1 MCSYGAKI
9 TRQRRGR
16 VQELKKERL
25 TLSVPEWWELVETVD
40 DFRPLPQGLT
50 ESAVRHTWE
59 GIIDRCRGIN
69 GVLELVLRDRQV
81 HPSKDDRR
89 GHRLCVRPLEEVGA
103 GVREPVL
110 LRELS
115 LQVGLHDDG
124 GVKLICGGDYGS
136 PLIQRMS
143 LGATSPIASLI
154 QMHAA
159 SAQQEIYAGASD
171 KMTTNEYVS
180 NFRRAVEV
188 GRGGHTLFVLCAE
201 LLGHSVDSLSLST
214 TRGAHR
220 GDYAQAVLLFH
231 ELLPRTPKRMF

>member
-1 MCSYGAKI
+1 M
-9 TRQRRGR
+9 
-16 VQELKKERL
+16 
-25 TLSVPEWWELVETVD
+25 
-40 DFRPLPQGLT
+40 RPSQ
-50 ESAVRHTWE
+50 
-59 GIIDRCRGIN
+59 D
-69 GVLELVLRDRQV
+69 Q
-81 HPSKDDRR
+81 RR

-110 LRELS
+110 RRELS

-124 GVKLICGGDYGS
+124 GVKIICGGDHGS
-136 PLIQRMS
+136 PLIRRMS

-154 QMHAA
+154 QMHAVA
-159 SAQQEIYAGASD
+159 AQREIYAGASA

-201 LLGHSVDSLSLST
+201 LLGHSLDSLSLST

-220 GDYAQAVLLFH
+220 GDYAQAVLLTQ
-231 ELLPRTPKRMF
+231 PD